1 MWNLCGVVRVCGGC
15 DGCGSYVVLCVCV
28 VGVMDAEPVCGGN
41 FKGCDLTYE
50 RNLNNL
56 FCKNLFK

>member
-1 MWNLCGVVRVCGGC
+1 MA
-15 DGCGSYVVLCVCV
+15 LCVCV
-28 VGVMDAEPVCGGN
+28 VGVMDVEPVCGGN

-56 FCKNLFK
+56 FCKNLLKLNEKYVAIKLS